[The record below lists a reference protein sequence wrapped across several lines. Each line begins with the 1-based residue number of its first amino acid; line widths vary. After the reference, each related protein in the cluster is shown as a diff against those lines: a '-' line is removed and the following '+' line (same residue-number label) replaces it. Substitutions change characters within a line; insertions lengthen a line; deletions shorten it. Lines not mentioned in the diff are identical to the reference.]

1 MVVPNTTLGKTK
13 EAFID
18 ATCPMI
24 WLMLTKVYIPPCSH
38 VFWRTFSKGDAF
50 IGYHDDIVPAVV
62 LQVCAELHSDG
73 VFLSDEERKSW
84 EEKVSRTARERNCD
98 GYKENIV
105 FISYVIIT
113 WTKVLTLYSPGN
125 IDDSVELKLKMSKN
139 HFMKRR
145 PVVKVT
151 VNKIGY
157 LAEKSSYMRHG
168 KIHCKAYKA

>member
-24 WLMLTKVYIPPCSH
+24 WLILTKVYIPHCSH

-84 EEKVSRTARERNCD
+84 EEKVSRQPEK
-98 GYKENIV
+98 GIV
-105 FISYVIIT
+105 TGIKRTSYLFLMWSLHELRYLRYIHLEISTIQLNWNWRCPKVIS
-113 WTKVLTLYSPGN
+113 WNVGPSLRLLSTK
-125 IDDSVELKLKMSKN
+125 
-139 HFMKRR
+139 
-145 PVVKVT
+145 
-151 VNKIGY
+151 
-157 LAEKSSYMRHG
+157 
-168 KIHCKAYKA
+168 